1 MSYGIS
7 WRRRAEKDLGRL
19 DRMARNRVIDA
30 VERYAA
36 TREGDIRRL
45 QDIMPPLFRLRI
57 GDLRVLFRVENDDSV
72 VIERVL
78 PRDKAYK

>member
-1 MSYGIS
+1 MSIR
-7 WRRRAEKDLGRL
+7 WRRHAEKDLGRL
-19 DRMARNRVIDA
+19 DRSVRTRVIDA
-30 VERYAA
+30 VERFAA

-45 QDIMPPLFRLRI
+45 QDITPPLFRLRI
-57 GDLRVLFRVENDDSV
+57 GDLRVLFRVETDDSI

>member
-1 MSYGIS
+1 MSIT

-19 DRMARNRVIDA
+19 DRAMRIRVIDA
-30 VERYAA
+30 VERFAA

-45 QDIMPPLFRLRI
+45 QDITPPLFRLRI
-57 GDLRVLFRVENDDSV
+57 GDLRVLFRVETDDSI

>member
-1 MSYGIS
+1 MSIK

-19 DRMARNRVIDA
+19 DRAARTRVIDA
-30 VERYAA
+30 VERFAA

-45 QDIMPPLFRLRI
+45 QDITPPLFRLRI
-57 GDLRVLFRVENDDSV
+57 GDLRVLFRVETDDSI